1 MVKKPMSDPTHPTPA
16 NTPGR
21 ERRVF
26 VRVPPKS
33 ASPVLSVSEQEEII
47 TWKARVRDISVG
59 GVCLLLN
66 GTFKPGT
73 MLDVV
78 FTNPRTQQ
86 TRTLLAKVVRN
97 ETKDD
102 VHWAVACAFLQKLS
116 EEELDALTE

>member
-1 MVKKPMSDPTHPTPA
+1 MSEPTHSATPPA
-16 NTPGR
+16 SPGR

-47 TWKARVRDISVG
+47 NWKSRVRDISVG

-73 MLDVV
+73 VLDIV
-78 FTNPRTQQ
+78 FTNPRTNQ
-86 TRTLLAKVVRN
+86 TRTVQAAVVRN

-102 VHWAVACAFLQKLS
+102 VHWAVACAFLQKLT